1 MKKIFS
7 FYTII
12 GIFSISLIS
21 TLLISCNDDK
31 PKKIKIDTKKLK
43 EPVLEINKDI
53 LKEENYLI
61 EKYIERRQWKI
72 TTTETGLRYY
82 IYKKTNG
89 KRTPKVGEVSIH
101 FEVSL
106 LNGEKCY
113 STEGLSPLLFKLG
126 NAEVVNGLEEGI
138 SLMHEGEKA
147 ILIVPAHLAFGLLGD
162 EDKIPMRA
170 TLVYNVELIKI
181 IK

>member
-1 MKKIFS
+1 MNQIFS
-7 FYTII
+7 FYTKKSILSLLI
-12 GIFSISLIS
+12 ISLFFVA
-21 TLLISCNDDK
+21 CNENK
-31 PKKIKIDTKKLK
+31 PKKIKIDTQKLK

-61 EKYIERRQWKI
+61 GKYIERRNWNV
-72 TTTETGLRYY
+72 TTTETGLRHY

-89 KRTPKVGEVSIH
+89 KLTPKIGEVSIH

-113 STEGLSPLLFKLG
+113 STIGLTPLLFQLG
-126 NAEVVNGLEEGI
+126 HAEVVNGLEEGI
-138 SLMHEGEKA
+138 LLMREGEKA
-147 ILIVPAHLAFGLLGD
+147 MLIVPAHLAFGLLGD
-162 EDKIPMRA
+162 DDKIPMRA

-181 IK
+181 TK

>member
-1 MKKIFS
+1 M
-7 FYTII
+7 
-12 GIFSISLIS
+12 GITSILLMGSI
-21 TLLISCNDDK
+21 LISCNDEK
-31 PKKIKIDTKKLK
+31 KQKKINIDTRKLK
-43 EPVLEINKDI
+43 EPVIEINKDI
-53 LKEENYLI
+53 LKEENYHI

-72 TTTETGLRYY
+72 TTSETGLRYY

-89 KRTPKVGEVSIH
+89 KTTPKIGEVSIH

-113 STEGLSPLLFKLG
+113 STIGHTPLLFKLG
-126 NAEVVNGLEEGI
+126 NAEVINGLEEGI
-138 SLMHEGEKA
+138 SLMRVGEKA
-147 ILIVPAHLAFGLLGD
+147 MLIVPAHLAFGLLGD

-181 IK
+181 TK